1 MDKQTCRERLKEMN
15 CLVVIPTYNNEGTVL
30 DVIRDVLEYAPE
42 LLVVN
47 DGSTDSTSSLLH
59 GVEGIR
65 LLEYSRNR
73 GKGGALKL
81 AIRYAVK
88 HGFSYMLTLDAD
100 GQHYADDI
108 PVFVEAAMQ
117 EPDTLFVGARNLK
130 AKNMPGANSFANRFS
145 NFWYM
150 VDTGKRMSDTQS
162 GYRLY
167 PLEKLGKMH
176 FLTGR
181 YEFEVEIIVR
191 AAWNRIPVK
200 NIPIR
205 VWYAPKEERVSH
217 FKPLRDFGRISL
229 LNTGLFLWA
238 ILIHYPWIGIS
249 YFTKGDVE
257 ELKHII
263 ASTRN
268 KPGKMAASMGWG
280 VFCGIIPA
288 WGYQTFLAGVSAY
301 ALRLNKLIAMGFS
314 TIGIPPLIPVI
325 IIISCRIGA
334 WATGSECLLS
344 LSDESTIMD
353 FILKGLKFWEW
364 AGDINVWMQYFIGS
378 FLLASFAGLGTSLL
392 GYVSLAIF
400 KSKKSQK
407 A

>member
-30 DVIRDVLEYAPE
+30 DVVRDVMEYAPE

-81 AIRYAVK
+81 AIKYAVR

-288 WGYQTFLAGVSAY
+288 WLPDLPGRGFR
-301 ALRLNKLIAMGFS
+301 LRAETQQADCYGLLHHRHPASHSRDNYHQLPHRRLGDRKRMPAEPERREHHNGLH
-314 TIGIPPLIPVI
+314 TQ
-325 IIISCRIGA
+325 
-334 WATGSECLLS
+334 GSE
-344 LSDESTIMD
+344 
-353 FILKGLKFWEW
+353 
-364 AGDINVWMQYFIGS
+364 V
-378 FLLASFAGLGTSLL
+378 LGM
-392 GYVSLAIF
+392 GR
-400 KSKKSQK
+400 
-407 A
+407 

>member
-1 MDKQTCRERLKEMN
+1 MHR
-15 CLVVIPTYNNEGTVL
+15 CL
-30 DVIRDVLEYAPE
+30 
-42 LLVVN
+42 
-47 DGSTDSTSSLLH
+47 
-59 GVEGIR
+59 
-65 LLEYSRNR
+65 
-73 GKGGALKL
+73 GG
-81 AIRYAVK
+81 
-88 HGFSYMLTLDAD
+88 LDAARSD
-100 GQHYADDI
+100 ACAGSIGIIGIALILALSNGIQTYIDR
-108 PVFVEAAMQ
+108 VQ

-257 ELKHII
+257 ERGRTLQ
-263 ASTRN
+263 SVVTQYLTTV
-268 KPGKMAASMGWG
+268 KPMHEQYVEPSRK
-280 VFCGIIPA
+280 
-288 WGYQTFLAGVSAY
+288 Y
-301 ALRLNKLIAMGFS
+301 A
-314 TIGIPPLIPVI
+314 T
-325 IIISCRIGA
+325 
-334 WATGSECLLS
+334 
-344 LSDESTIMD
+344 
-353 FILKGLKFWEW
+353 
-364 AGDINVWMQYFIGS
+364 
-378 FLLASFAGLGTSLL
+378 
-392 GYVSLAIF
+392 
-400 KSKKSQK
+400 
-407 A
+407 